1 MTNRTRKNQVKVYLD
16 DKEKAKL
23 EKLITRSKI
32 TKSEYIRKSILEK
45 EIIVVED
52 IKELVKQLKAV
63 GNNLNQL
70 TKIANTEKQF
80 QEIEPIKADLDQVW
94 KEVINALKKVNK

>member
-23 EKLITRSKI
+23 EKLITKSDL
-32 TKSEYIRKSILEK
+32 TKSEYIRKSLLEK

-70 TKIANTEKQF
+70 TKISNTEKQF
-80 QEIEPIKADLDQVW
+80 QEIDPIKADLDQVW

>member
-23 EKLITRSKI
+23 EKLITRSKL
-32 TKSEYIRKSILEK
+32 TQSEYIRKSLLEK
-45 EIIVVED
+45 EIIVVDD

-70 TKIANTEKQF
+70 TKIANTERQL
-80 QEIEPIKADLDQVW
+80 QELEPIKSDLDQVW

>member
-1 MTNRTRKNQVKVYLD
+1 MENRTRKNQVKVYLD

-23 EKLITRSKI
+23 EKLITRSKL
-32 TKSEYIRKSILEK
+32 TQSEYIRKALLDK

-70 TKIANTEKQF
+70 TKIANTERQF
-80 QEIEPIKADLDQVW
+80 QEIEPIKAELDQIW
-94 KEVINALKKVNK
+94 KEVIKALKKVNK

>member
-1 MTNRTRKNQVKVYLD
+1 MENRTRKNQVKVYLD

-23 EKLITRSKI
+23 EKLITRSKL
-32 TKSEYIRKSILEK
+32 TQSEYIRKALLDK

-70 TKIANTEKQF
+70 TKIANTERQF
-80 QEIEPIKADLDQVW
+80 QEIEPIKAELDQIW
-94 KEVINALKKVNK
+94 KEVIKALKKVNR

>member
-23 EKLITRSKI
+23 EKLITRSKL

-45 EIIVVED
+45 EIIVVDD

-70 TKIANTEKQF
+70 TKIANTERQF
-80 QEIEPIKADLDQVW
+80 QELEPIKSDLNQVW